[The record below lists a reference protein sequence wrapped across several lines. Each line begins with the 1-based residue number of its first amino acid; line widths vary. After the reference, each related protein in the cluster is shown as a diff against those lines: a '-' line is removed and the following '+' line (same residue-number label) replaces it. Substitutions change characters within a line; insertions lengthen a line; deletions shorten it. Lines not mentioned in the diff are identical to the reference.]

1 MSRLNFTRVLIVS
14 LALLGAAHLYAEEEK
29 ILGRGP
35 IVITSESLVA
45 DQKEGRA
52 VFEGSVEARSEDMTL
67 VSERMTVFYT
77 EEGGVERIE
86 AEGDVKLTHEERVVV
101 SEEALFLT
109 AERKI
114 TFRGNPKA
122 MEGPNVVSGSKM
134 IYLMD
139 EDRFIV
145 EGSTVILK
153 QSGPAGESE

>member
-1 MSRLNFTRVLIVS
+1 MSRLNFTRLLVAFVV
-14 LALLGAAHLYAEEEK
+14 LLGVAHLSAEEER

-77 EEGGVERIE
+77 EDGGVERIE
-86 AEGDVKLTHEERVVV
+86 AEGQVKLTHEERVVV
-101 SEEALFLT
+101 SEEALFVM

-114 TFRGNPKA
+114 TFTGNPKA
-122 MEGPNVVSGSKM
+122 MEGPNVVTGTKM

-139 EDRFIV
+139 EGLFMVEESRVILEQSEPP
-145 EGSTVILK
+145 EGSR
-153 QSGPAGESE
+153 